1 MHEERELNHGLLP
14 TAFILSHAWVFEV
27 MPIRGRG
34 QRAHQHNTKHS
45 TVEYGESD
53 WEEEQ

>member
-1 MHEERELNHGLLP
+1 MKRENSIMASYQLLSSLVMHRL
-14 TAFILSHAWVFEV
+14 FEV